1 MRSLSLTFKI
11 TALVL
16 LAALTAIGLG
26 YANGLRTFIV
36 ETPSMGTYSPVGTFV
51 ISKPVQIK
59 DLSVGDTLAFHPPGT
74 ESTFFHRVH
83 EVTDEGLKTK
93 GDLNGSVD
101 PWVVSTQ
108 DQIVGQELLHVK
120 NLGFLLRVLPLL
132 IVGGLVLHLIT
143 SYFSARYYRFPIRVM
158 GWYLL
163 ISVAALITK
172 PYFNASLIS
181 QSVKDDNATTL
192 FVGTGIFDIQGT
204 AEKGT
209 SSISSPGELVSVVSS
224 YANDDGYYNVLLQP
238 HLSFHN
244 WVLLVAVWLTPTLFC
259 ALYAV
264 WARKTGRDLKEEP
277 VESDATVIVP
287 PRHITRSGNPKHKL
301 V

>member
-1 MRSLSLTFKI
+1 MKKLSTTFKI
-11 TALVL
+11 TTLGL
-16 LAALTAIGLG
+16 LAVIVVLALG

-36 ETPSMGTYSPVGTFV
+36 ETPSMGTYAPVGTFV
-51 ISKPVQIK
+51 VSKPVDIK
-59 DLSVGDTLAFHPPGT
+59 NVAVEDTIAFHPPGT
-74 ESTFFHRVH
+74 HSTYFHRVH
-83 EVTDEGLKTK
+83 DVTDEGLKTK

-101 PWVVSTQ
+101 PWTITSQ
-108 DQIVGQELLHVK
+108 EQLVGQELFHVL

-132 IVGGLVLHLIT
+132 IIGGLALHLIT
-143 SYFSARYYRFPIRVM
+143 SYFSVRYYRFPIRVM

-163 ISVAALITK
+163 VSVAALITK
-172 PYFNASLIS
+172 PYFNATLIS
-181 QSVKDDNATTL
+181 QSVKSDTATTL
-192 FVGTGIFDIQGT
+192 FVGTGIFAIKGT

-209 SSISSPGELVSVVSS
+209 ASVSSPGELVSVASS

-238 HLSFHN
+238 HLSFYN
-244 WVLLVAVWLTPTLFC
+244 WVLLVAIWLLPTLLC
-259 ALYAV
+259 VLYAV

-277 VESDATVIVP
+277 VESDTTVTVP

>member
-1 MRSLSLTFKI
+1 MKSLSLTFKI
-11 TALVL
+11 TALIL
-16 LAALTAIGLG
+16 LAVLTIIGLG
-26 YANGLRTFIV
+26 YINGLRTFIV

-51 ISKPVQIK
+51 VSKPVQIK
-59 DLSVGDTLAFHPPGT
+59 DLAVGDTLAFHPPGA

-101 PWVVSTQ
+101 PWVVNAQ
-108 DQIVGQELLHVK
+108 DQIVGKELLHVQ

-163 ISVAALITK
+163 VSVAALITK

-181 QSVKDDNATTL
+181 QSVKDDSATTL
-192 FVGTGIFDIQGT
+192 FVGTGIFNIKGT
-204 AEKGT
+204 AEQGT

-238 HLSFHN
+238 HLGFYN
-244 WVLLVAVWLTPTLFC
+244 WVLLVAIWLLPTLLC
-259 ALYAV
+259 VVYAV
-264 WARKTGRDLKEEP
+264 WARKTDRDLKEP
-277 VESDATVIVP
+277 VESDSNVIVP
-287 PRHITRSGNPKHKL
+287 PRHITRNSKPKHRL